1 MLTVKKAS
9 IIVLSLLFAV
19 SFANAAEDKVAT
31 ADELYQQAVIPWEQG
46 RSSGWELMLKA
57 ADAGNV
63 DAQCWIAKSSM
74 KSTWVWSETTYKYF
88 KMAASQDGLCG
99 MLALSTKS
107 EGGVAIIGNDGL
119 SNEEKDELRAK
130 LINKLE
136 ALADNGNIDG
146 IKMYAFLQAI
156 KDGNDEGYC
165 KWMEK
170 AAKLGDADAMNQL
183 AGSIRDGCGWYIL
196 PGSRDKA
203 VRYWIEQAANH
214 GNPRA
219 MDQLAVYYQEAGDI
233 KSMLHWYGMGA
244 KIGNVNSI
252 LFYSG
257 YLSSAPELGVDV
269 PLELQDKVK
278 SYGLLNAVV
287 SQITEDDNVFS
298 AYHQTIERMRFLEKE
313 LTTKELDEAKK
324 WSNEWMKSHQVRNYS
339 LEFN

>member
-1 MLTVKKAS
+1 MLKTKAFATVLLTALCTATFPCLATDKA
-9 IIVLSLLFAV
+9 A
-19 SFANAAEDKVAT
+19 K

-46 RSSGWELMLKA
+46 RNSGWELMLKA
-57 ADAGNV
+57 ADAGNI

-107 EGGVAIIGNDGL
+107 EGGVAIMGNGGL

-130 LINKLE
+130 LINRSK

-170 AAKLGDADAMNQL
+170 AAKLGDPDAMNQL
-183 AGSIRDGCGWYIL
+183 AGSIHDGCGWHLI

-203 VRYWIEQAANH
+203 VRYWTEQAANH

-219 MDQLAVYYQEAGDI
+219 MEVMSSYAEKDKDIVGMLAWLERA
-233 KSMLHWYGMGA
+233 A
-244 KIGNVNSI
+244 NTGNINSI
-252 LFYSG
+252 RNYST
-257 YLSSAPELGVDV
+257 YLMGGDEFTIPIPADMQSNKKAYAWLYVLTHQLPPE
-269 PLELQDKVK
+269 
-278 SYGLLNAVV
+278 
-287 SQITEDDNVFS
+287 TEES
-298 AYHQTIERMRFLEKE
+298 AYSRSVKELSILEKKLSANE
-313 LTTKELDEAKK
+313 MEEAKS
-324 WSNEWMKSHQVRNYS
+324 WANEWMKTHQVRSYF
-339 LEFN
+339 LEFGM

>member
-1 MLTVKKAS
+1 
-9 IIVLSLLFAV
+9 
-19 SFANAAEDKVAT
+19 
-31 ADELYQQAVIPWEQG
+31 
-46 RSSGWELMLKA
+46 LMIQA
-57 ADAGNV
+57 ADLGSEQ
-63 DAQCWIAKSSM
+63 AQCWIAKSSM
-74 KSTWVWSETTYKYF
+74 ESVWVWSETTYKYF

-298 AYHQTIERMRFLEKE
+298 AYHQAIERMRFLEKE

-324 WSNEWMKSHQVRNYS
+324 WSNEWMKTHQVRNYS